1 MALQHKINIRE
12 NTSPKTEKHISG
24 GLGVGALAAIVVSS
38 MIGGGIYSLPQ
49 NMAQG
54 ASAGAV
60 LLAWLITGV
69 GIFFIANTFSILS
82 QIKPNMTT
90 GIYMYSRAGF
100 GSYAGFTIGWSYW
113 ICQICGNVGYAIIT
127 MDALNYFFPPYFS
140 GGNTLPAIIG
150 GSLIIWGF
158 NWLVLKGIKQ
168 ATIINTI
175 GTIIKIVPLALFIL
189 IMLLVFKFDL
199 FDSDFWGE
207 AITSQTKL
215 GELSTQIKSTM
226 LVTLWAFIGIE
237 GAVVMSKRA
246 ETPSA
251 VSKATLLGFICCLGI
266 YILLSLLPYGYMSQA
281 ELAIVPNPSTAG
293 ILEKVMGKSGAWIMN
308 IGLLVSVLSSWL
320 AWTMVT
326 AEIPQAA
333 ATDGTFPKCFAKE
346 NKVGT
351 PSVSLWVT
359 SIAMQ
364 IFLLLAYFSNNAW
377 NTMLSITG
385 VMVLPAYFMSCA
397 YLWKLCE
404 DGEYSSTTISRS
416 TALFTSIFGA
426 FYALWLIYAAGL
438 KYLLLAVIILALGIP
453 VYIRARHEQYNEGKV
468 FSKCER
474 CAVTLF
480 IIISL
485 CALYAF
491 FRGIITV

>member
-1 MALQHKINIRE
+1 
-12 NTSPKTEKHISG
+12 
-24 GLGVGALAAIVVSS
+24 
-38 MIGGGIYSLPQ
+38 
-49 NMAQG
+49 
-54 ASAGAV
+54 
-60 LLAWLITGV
+60 
-69 GIFFIANTFSILS
+69 
-82 QIKPNMTT
+82 
-90 GIYMYSRAGF
+90 
-100 GSYAGFTIGWSYW
+100 
-113 ICQICGNVGYAIIT
+113 
-127 MDALNYFFPPYFS
+127 
-140 GGNTLPAIIG
+140 
-150 GSLIIWGF
+150 
-158 NWLVLKGIKQ
+158 
-168 ATIINTI
+168 
-175 GTIIKIVPLALFIL
+175 
-189 IMLLVFKFDL
+189 
-199 FDSDFWGE
+199 
-207 AITSQTKL
+207 
-215 GELSTQIKSTM
+215 
-226 LVTLWAFIGIE
+226 
-237 GAVVMSKRA
+237 
-246 ETPSA
+246 
-251 VSKATLLGFICCLGI
+251 
-266 YILLSLLPYGYMSQA
+266 MSQA
-281 ELAIVPNPSTAG
+281 EFAIVPNPSTAG